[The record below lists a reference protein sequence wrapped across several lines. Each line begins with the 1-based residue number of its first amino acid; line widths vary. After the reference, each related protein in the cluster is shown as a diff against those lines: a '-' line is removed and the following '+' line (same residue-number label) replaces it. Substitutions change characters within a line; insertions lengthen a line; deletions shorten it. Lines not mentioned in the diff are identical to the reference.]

1 VVAQRLKARG
11 AARGLAFC
19 VGASVNY
26 LTGVE
31 RRAPEWLQRAGFEW
45 VYRMMNN
52 PRRMAKRYLLRGPR
66 IFQLLTAFDFRVR
79 PPLPADGGS

>member
-1 VVAQRLKARG
+1 M
-11 AARGLAFC
+11 
-19 VGASVNY
+19 NY